1 MTPELSNNLDNRC
14 SNPIGSDC
22 VTVSANIPGLNL
34 CQGASLTQALLAEA
48 NLVNSTVSAL
58 NLTGLNLGCLYQ
70 TTIQTWVCPTGQ
82 SFKPDGSAPNRAGYC
97 QICPTPTTCAITL
110 AVPILTTTP
119 NPVPPPTTL
128 AGILQLMINKIPCCD
143 PCSSPNLG
151 M

>member
-1 MTPELSNNLDNRC
+1 MTPELSNNLDNNRC
-14 SNPIGSDC
+14 PNPTGSDC
-22 VTVSANIPGLNL
+22 ITVSTNIPGLNL

-70 TTIQTWVCPTGQ
+70 TTIQIWTCPTGQ
-82 SFKPDGSAPNRAGYC
+82 TFGIDPSAFARNGTPGYC
-97 QICPTPTTCAITL
+97 SINNAITTS
-110 AVPILTTTP
+110 VPVLITTP